1 MINDYKEIPMGRA
14 KDLSNQRF
22 GKLTVLYRT
31 EGPSKGTYW
40 LCQCDC
46 GEYCIVSAS
55 HLVSNHTTSCGCHK
69 KTARLD
75 DISGQR
81 YGRLTVLSYDRTEGK
96 GHTYWNCQCDCGTI
110 KSIRKD
116 GLLSGRVL
124 SCGCLHSE
132 ITSKLFMRDL
142 TGQKIGKLTV
152 IERVGSNKHNSVLWL
167 CQCECGAKKIIPS
180 SSLLKGESNSCGC
193 IKSKGEWKIAE
204 LLTNNNIPFQKE
216 YIAHKCILPS
226 QEYARFD
233 FYVENKYFIEFD
245 GIQHFQSGTGWNTPE
260 KLLRNQMNDTAKN
273 EWCKANNIP
282 LIRIKYDKYDTLSI
296 EDLLLETSKFIVKE

>member
-116 GLLSGRVL
+116 GLFVLDELKHLNYDLKQYFPYYFFHILS
-124 SCGCLHSE
+124 
-132 ITSKLFMRDL
+132 
-142 TGQKIGKLTV
+142 QV
-152 IERVGSNKHNSVLWL
+152 IV
-167 CQCECGAKKIIPS
+167 
-180 SSLLKGESNSCGC
+180 
-193 IKSKGEWKIAE
+193 
-204 LLTNNNIPFQKE
+204 
-216 YIAHKCILPS
+216 
-226 QEYARFD
+226 
-233 FYVENKYFIEFD
+233 
-245 GIQHFQSGTGWNTPE
+245 
-260 KLLRNQMNDTAKN
+260 
-273 EWCKANNIP
+273 
-282 LIRIKYDKYDTLSI
+282 
-296 EDLLLETSKFIVKE
+296 